1 VPPADTWLP
10 VIKTPT
16 TIALLNPPGTT
27 DEGTLDHDV
36 VWDVAV
42 GATLANEL
50 PEPEL
55 FDL

>member
-10 VIKTPT
+10 VINTPT